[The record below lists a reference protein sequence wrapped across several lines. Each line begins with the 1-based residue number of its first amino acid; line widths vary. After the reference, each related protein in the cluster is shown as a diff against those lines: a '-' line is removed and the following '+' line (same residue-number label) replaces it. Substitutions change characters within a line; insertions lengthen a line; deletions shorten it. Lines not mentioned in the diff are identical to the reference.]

1 MTEYESSDG
10 NVITAPL
17 AFARFRALAKT
28 YGAAVE
34 HWPEAERMAA
44 RALLDRSQEAHDALA
59 DEALLDRILDT
70 AEPPPPPSDDLVREL
85 ALRFEAHRTPVW
97 SLVKRWRMPS
107 IMRISRPG
115 LALTGVAAAVL
126 IVVLVQDRTAL
137 EPPPAFVLASS
148 LPAIEFSDGAFIED
162 DDPLDLEI
170 ALIDQS
176 MLDPTMENPV
186 EEFAVSLGLTVAS
199 APSLEDLPLD

>member
-1 MTEYESSDG
+1 
-10 NVITAPL
+10 
-17 AFARFRALAKT
+17 
-28 YGAAVE
+28 
-34 HWPEAERMAA
+34 MAA